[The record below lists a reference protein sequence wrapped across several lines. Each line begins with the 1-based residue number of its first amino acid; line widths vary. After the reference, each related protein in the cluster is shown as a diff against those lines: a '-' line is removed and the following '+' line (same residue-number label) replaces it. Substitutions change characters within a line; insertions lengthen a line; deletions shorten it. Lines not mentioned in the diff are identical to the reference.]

1 MADFSVAVRPAQLD
15 LTQPDLLLPAIVEK
29 EVGYGVRS
37 DTIEGVD
44 YPTDFFVCIR
54 ARTSLGQLRP
64 WKPNQCQIVV
74 PAPPTQGSPVSVPPS
89 HGISNHFNSHALMYT
104 LIAFLT
110 VLYL

>member
-1 MADFSVAVRPAQLD
+1 VADFSVAVRPAQLD

-89 HGISNHFNSHALMYT
+89 RSNSNNLISNALVYT